1 MDTLAAVAELPLS
14 DGPRLPV
21 ELLVCIGEFLLQD
34 KQYGTYEALVRSSKR
49 TKDALA
55 LSRKRF
61 AVVRGDGVAGL
72 EDFALAPGIEQ
83 IE

>member
-21 ELLVCIGEFLLQD
+21 ELLVCIAEFLLQD
-34 KQYGTYEALVRSSKR
+34 KQYGTYEALVLSSKS

-72 EDFALAPGIEQ
+72 GNFALAPGTEQ
-83 IE
+83 IG